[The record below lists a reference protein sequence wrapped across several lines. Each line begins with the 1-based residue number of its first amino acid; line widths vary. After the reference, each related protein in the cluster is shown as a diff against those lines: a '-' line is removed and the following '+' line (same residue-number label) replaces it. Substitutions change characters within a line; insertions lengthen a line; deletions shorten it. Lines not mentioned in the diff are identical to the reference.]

1 MGHKKEHYYRLLYP
15 PFLILRAWNREQA
28 REYLRKNY
36 GLSTYRLDIALARIE
51 EGIADDALVNVDL
64 IESETL

>member
-1 MGHKKEHYYRLLYP
+1 MGRKKEHYYRLLYP